1 MTVMP
6 RTSIAIS
13 LLCLGALA
21 APAAASADT
30 VNVSTA
36 GADAPG
42 CGAAATPCLTLPYAL
57 ANRVTAGPDV
67 VALGPGEFTLGAT
80 TVSNP
85 NAAGDVVQGSGSQG
99 APSGTQLRHSN
110 AVGDPQLALNV
121 PLTIRSLRFRL
132 PAGSLASRYAL
143 SVGGG
148 AGGSRVE
155 DVSVLAE
162 NASSATALVQVGAA
176 AGVVVDRL
184 TTVPSSTHTGD
195 GLRFAGSTGA
205 VV

>member
-132 PAGSLASRYAL
+132 PAGNPAPRHPPPVRGGPRGPRVRDASAP
-143 SVGGG
+143 
-148 AGGSRVE
+148 AGEAR
-155 DVSVLAE
+155 
-162 NASSATALVQVGAA
+162 
-176 AGVVVDRL
+176 
-184 TTVPSSTHTGD
+184 
-195 GLRFAGSTGA
+195 
-205 VV
+205 